1 MSVSVNLDAFANI
14 DFWIGVGVIA
24 GIYGIF
30 TLGLQL
36 NAGHTGVL
44 NLGQAGFMA
53 IGAYATAILVMN
65 AGFSL
70 WAALPVAVV
79 LTVIAG
85 VLVGIPSLRLRADYF
100 AITTLAFSE
109 IARMFVQNSRE
120 LTGGNQGILG
130 YDTEWVELS
139 TQISGL
145 LARIGLGEHVLL
157 PLLLITWS
165 TFLLLIAMLR
175 WLQNSPWGRL
185 LRAIREDEDAVQALG
200 KNTFSYKLQSLALAA
215 ALAAVSGFLLAV
227 DLAFLSPDQ
236 FDPTFTFL
244 GYVILIFGGLGSY
257 RGVALG
263 AVVVWLLHDG
273 TRFIEIP
280 LSDERVAALRS
291 IIAGLALILLVAFR
305 PQGLLGKREELI
317 LRD

>member
-1 MSVSVNLDAFANI
+1 MTVSANFNALASI

-36 NAGHTGVL
+36 NAGNTGIL

-53 IGAYATAILVMN
+53 VGAYATAILVMS

-70 WAALPVAVV
+70 WLALPLAI
-79 LTVIAG
+79 LITVIAG

-109 IARMFVQNSRE
+109 ITRMFVQNSRE

-130 YDTEWVELS
+130 YDAEWIDLS
-139 TQISGL
+139 TRLSDWL
-145 LARIGLGEHVLL
+145 SPIGLGEHVLL
-157 PLLLITWS
+157 PLLLITWA
-165 TFLLLIAMLR
+165 TFLLSIAILR

-200 KNTFSYKLQSLALAA
+200 KNTFLYKLQSLALAA
-215 ALAAVSGFLLAV
+215 ALAGLSGFLLAV

-273 TRFIEIP
+273 TRFIELP

-291 IIAGLALILLVAFR
+291 ILAGLALILLVAFR
-305 PQGLLGKREELI
+305 PQGLLGKREELV